1 MSIRMDMVTLIGLLA
16 GTLTT
21 VAFVPQLL
29 VTWRSKSA
37 DDLSL
42 WLLVTFNAGIV
53 LWLLYGFLIHS
64 IPVIVAN
71 FVTLVLALAIL
82 VLKVKYRQ

>member
-1 MSIRMDMVTLIGLLA
+1 MDGITLIGLLA
-16 GTLTT
+16 GILTT

-29 VTWRSKSA
+29 VTYRSKSA

-64 IPVIVAN
+64 FPVIVAN
-71 FVTLVLALAIL
+71 SVTLVLALAIL
-82 VLKVKYRQ
+82 LLKVKYRR